1 MAKAQNNSVDKKLEA
16 VSTTLTA
23 DKDPMTHIE
32 LELMGELKQMFEEA
46 KENGFKGD
54 MDQYIDS
61 LSEDALKRVGSR
73 DGGSIKAQKIADKH
87 IKAVIVK
94 LKKKGLL

>member
-73 DGGSIKAQKIADKH
+73 DGGSIKARKIADKH